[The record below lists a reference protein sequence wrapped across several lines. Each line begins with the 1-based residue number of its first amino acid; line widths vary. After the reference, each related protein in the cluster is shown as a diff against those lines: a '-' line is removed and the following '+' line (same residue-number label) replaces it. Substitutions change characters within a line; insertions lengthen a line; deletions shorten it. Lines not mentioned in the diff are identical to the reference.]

1 MSFSE
6 LVFYEGNGF
15 TCFRCVD
22 RLTQNQMIYGNNETG
37 NFRVKNH
44 KDISGI
50 RRIELESY
58 VNKEAAKRGIAI

>member
-22 RLTQNQMIYGNNETG
+22 RLTQNQVIYGNNETG
-37 NFRVKNH
+37 RFRVGNH
-44 KDISGI
+44 KDINAL
-50 RRIELESY
+50 RRVELESY